1 MELETRLVFIDTCA
15 YKNKNF
21 QFGDH
26 TLLKLQNLL
35 EEDKI
40 QLLITDIT
48 IKEIEGHLL
57 KMSASAI
64 KKLKDY
70 IHADGKILR
79 ATPELTIHSIFDSI
93 TKHDIYNSINSK
105 FNEFLDSP
113 RVENVSIKDV
123 NPEVVFNK
131 YFLNEPPFISEAKKH
146 EFPDAFVLEA
156 VKDVAKSRLLKI
168 YIIST
173 DGDMKA
179 YAENDENCIHLSS
192 IDELVDLVLRND
204 QELLEP
210 ITFADSVF
218 LSLEGEIKQR
228 AKDILSESQFEAE
241 FEGFEYLDEEVYELE
256 IDKIDI
262 SNKTLIEVSNES
274 AEYELEFEVE
284 LTATYMLPDYDN
296 SPWDPEDKVYVFLRK
311 HEITKTHKQKYSA
324 NIEISYSEGIK
335 AHAEIFDFQFQDSV
349 FILNE
354 KNSEI
359 IAENPYPAYDPYE

>member
-15 YKNKNF
+15 YQNKNF

-26 TLLKLQNLL
+26 ILQKLQNLL

-48 IKEIEGHLL
+48 KKEIEEHLL
-57 KMSASAI
+57 KKSALAI

-79 ATPELTIHSIFDSI
+79 GTPELSIHSIFDSI
-93 TKHDIYNSINSK
+93 TKHDVFNNLNSK
-105 FNEFLDSP
+105 FNQFLESP
-113 RVENVSIKDV
+113 RVENISIKNV
-123 NPEVVFNK
+123 NPEVIFNK
-131 YFLNEPPFISEAKKH
+131 YFANEPPFISESKKH

-156 VKDVAKSRLLKI
+156 VKDVAKSRLLKV

-173 DGDMKA
+173 DDDMKA
-179 YAENDENCIHLSS
+179 YAEKDENCIHLSS

-204 QELLEP
+204 DELLEP
-210 ITFADSVF
+210 VSFADSVF
-218 LSLEGEIKQR
+218 SSLEEEIIQR
-228 AKDILSESQFEAE
+228 AKGTLEESQFEAE
-241 FEGFEYLDEEVYELE
+241 FEGYEYLDEEVYDLE
-256 IDKIDI
+256 IDKIVLA
-262 SNKTLIEVSNES
+262 NKTLIEVTEES
-274 AEYELEFEVE
+274 AEYEVEFEVE
-284 LTATYMLPDYDN
+284 LTATYILPDYDS

-311 HEITKTHKQKYSA
+311 NEITKNHKQKYSA

-335 AHAEIFDFQFQDSV
+335 AHAEIFHFQFQDSV

-359 IAENPYPAYDPYE
+359 IAMNPAYDIDE